1 MALGLSIL
9 IFLHS
14 QRQEALAF
22 SGARLSKPTTK
33 VFTGCSRGALA
44 VQRRKNGVS
53 CSAAAHLPSC
63 DATTGA
69 LYECAEAAAFQAQA
83 AALRQEAAALED
95 SLIAERR
102 ASEPAK
108 SVAVPATTASTP
120 TLRTRSTLAGQLL
133 STSWELKD
141 DGAAYATF
149 EDNSGHVVAQAEGT
163 WSVRDS
169 RRGGIGVKVRLYARG
184 RVDGR
189 IVSTVATFDALR
201 PEDARDARE
210 LQRTLAD
217 AVREAEKAAG
227 RLVPLEALNLVEPP
241 QAFWPALNT
250 ESLASRFVQ
259 KLRTMSRR
267 RRARRIHKLSLQS
280 ITAAQRAYLKNARA
294 ATVAERGEPA
304 VIGGVAL
311 VVAASG
317 NVRVDGLAPVLATTW
332 APSPGALLRGEAYVV
347 DGAPAAAKKSRRRA
361 GGRAGGVSTRLA

>member
-1 MALGLSIL
+1 MVLASTIL

-14 QRQEALAF
+14 QRDALAF
-22 SGARLSKPTTK
+22 SARLSKPTTNGY
-33 VFTGCSRGALA
+33 TGCSRRDSAL
-44 VQRRKNGVS
+44 QRRKNDVS
-53 CSAAAHLPSC
+53 CSAAAHLP
-63 DATTGA
+63 
-69 LYECAEAAAFQAQA
+69 CAEAAAFQAQA
-83 AALRQEAAALED
+83 AALRSEAAALED
-95 SLIAERR
+95 ALIAERR
-102 ASEPAK
+102 AHEPAK
-108 SVAVPATTASTP
+108 SVAVPTATTATTP

-141 DGAAYATF
+141 DGAAFASF
-149 EDNSGHVVAQAEGT
+149 EDNGGHIVASAEGT

-189 IVSTVATFDALR
+189 IVSTVATFDALK

-217 AVREAEKAAG
+217 AVRDAEKAAG

-267 RRARRIHKLSLQS
+267 RRARRIRSLSQRS
-280 ITAAQRAYLKNARA
+280 IASALKFGA
-294 ATVAERGEPA
+294 G
-304 VIGGVAL
+304 
-311 VVAASG
+311 S
-317 NVRVDGLAPVLATTW
+317 
-332 APSPGALLRGEAYVV
+332 PS
-347 DGAPAAAKKSRRRA
+347 
-361 GGRAGGVSTRLA
+361 STG

>member
-1 MALGLSIL
+1 MVGSGSIWLLGL
-9 IFLHS
+9 LHS
-14 QRQEALAF
+14 QREVLAF
-22 SGARLSKPTTK
+22 SARLSKPTTK
-33 VFTGCSRGALA
+33 GFTGCSRRDAA
-44 VQRRKNGVS
+44 VQRRRNDVS
-53 CSAAAHLPSC
+53 CSAAAHLP
-63 DATTGA
+63 
-69 LYECAEAAAFQAQA
+69 CAEAVAFQVQA

-95 SLIAERR
+95 ALIAERR
-102 ASEPAK
+102 AAEPVK
-108 SVAVPATTASTP
+108 SVAVPTATTTTP

-141 DGAAYATF
+141 DGAAFASF
-149 EDNSGHVVAQAEGT
+149 EDNGGHVVAKAEGT

-189 IVSTVATFDALR
+189 IVSTVATFDALH
-201 PEDARDARE
+201 PDDARDARE

-217 AVREAEKAAG
+217 AVREAEKAAE

-259 KLRTMSRR
+259 KLRTTSRR
-267 RRARRIHKLSLQS
+267 RRARRLRSLSLQS
-280 ITAAQRAYLKNARA
+280 IRSARRAYDKNARA
-294 ATVAERGEPA
+294 AVVAERGEAA

-317 NVRVDGLAPVLATTW
+317 NVRVDGLAPVLGVSW

-347 DGAPAAAKKSRRRA
+347 DGAPAAKKSRRRA

>member
-1 MALGLSIL
+1 MNPVIL
-9 IFLHS
+9 LLLHS
-14 QRQEALAF
+14 QREVLAF
-22 SGARLSKPTTK
+22 SARLQKPTTSTK
-33 VFTGCSRGALA
+33 NGCSRGASA

-53 CSAAAHLPSC
+53 CSAAAHLPC

-95 SLIAERR
+95 ALLAERR
-102 ASEPAK
+102 ALEPTK
-108 SVAVPATTASTP
+108 VVVPAATTTAP

-141 DGAAYATF
+141 DGAAFACF
-149 EDNSGHVVAQAEGT
+149 EDNGGHVVAQAEGT

-169 RRGGIGVKVRLYARG
+169 RRGGIGVKIRLYARG

-189 IVSTVATFDALR
+189 IVSTVATFDALH
-201 PEDARDARE
+201 PDDARDARE

-217 AVREAEKAAG
+217 AVRDAEKAAA
-227 RLVPLEALNLVEPP
+227 RLVPLEALNFVEPP
-241 QAFWPALNT
+241 QAFWPKLNT

-259 KLRTMSRR
+259 KLRTTSRR
-267 RRARRIHKLSLQS
+267 RRARRIRKLSLQS
-280 ITAAQRAYLKNARA
+280 ITAARRAYDKNARA
-294 ATVAERGEPA
+294 AAVAERGEPA
-304 VIGGVAL
+304 VVGGVAL

>member
-1 MALGLSIL
+1 MGFNILVLGL
-9 IFLHS
+9 LHS
-14 QRQEALAF
+14 HREVLAF
-22 SGARLSKPTTK
+22 SGARLSKQLTSGH
-33 VFTGCSRGALA
+33 TGCSRRDAA

-95 SLIAERR
+95 ALIAERR
-102 ASEPAK
+102 ANEPAK
-108 SVAVPATTASTP
+108 ISAVPTTTTSTP

-141 DGAAYATF
+141 DGAAFASF
-149 EDNSGHVVAQAEGT
+149 EDNRGHVVAQAEGT

-169 RRGGIGVKVRLYARG
+169 RRGGIGVKIRLYARG

-189 IVSTVATFDALR
+189 IVSTVANFDALR

-217 AVREAEKAAG
+217 AVRDAEKAAD
-227 RLVPLEALNLVEPP
+227 RLVPLKALNLVEPP
-241 QAFWPALNT
+241 QAFWPVLNT

-267 RRARRIHKLSLQS
+267 RRARRIRSLSQRS
-280 ITAAQRAYLKNARA
+280 VASAQRAYLKNARA

-311 VVAASG
+311 VVAAAG
-317 NVRVDGLAPVLATTW
+317 KVRIDGLAPVLGVSW

-347 DGAPAAAKKSRRRA
+347 DGAPATAKKSRRRA
-361 GGRAGGVSTRLA
+361 GGRAGVVSTRLA

>member
-1 MALGLSIL
+1 
-9 IFLHS
+9 
-14 QRQEALAF
+14 
-22 SGARLSKPTTK
+22 
-33 VFTGCSRGALA
+33 GCSRRDAA
-44 VQRRKNGVS
+44 VQRRKNAVS
-53 CSAAAHLPSC
+53 CSAAAQLPC

-95 SLIAERR
+95 ALIAERR
-102 ASEPAK
+102 ALEPAK
-108 SVAVPATTASTP
+108 SVAVPATTTSTP

-149 EDNSGHVVAQAEGT
+149 EDNGGHVVAQAEGT

-189 IVSTVATFDALR
+189 IVSTVANFDALR
-201 PEDARDARE
+201 PDDARDARA
-210 LQRTLAD
+210 LHQTLAD
-217 AVREAEKAAG
+217 AVRDAEKAAE
-227 RLVPLEALNLVEPP
+227 RLRPVEALGYVEAPRR
-241 QAFWPALNT
+241 FWPALNT

-267 RRARRIHKLSLQS
+267 RRARRIRSLSQRS
-280 ITAAQRAYLKNARA
+280 IASAQRAYLKNARA

-311 VVAASG
+311 VVAAAG
-317 NVRVDGLAPVLATTW
+317 KVRVDGLAPVLATTW

-361 GGRAGGVSTRLA
+361 GG

>member
-1 MALGLSIL
+1 MWGALTIAYL
-9 IFLHS
+9 LHS
-14 QRQEALAF
+14 QREVLAF
-22 SGARLSKPTTK
+22 SARLQKPTTK
-33 VFTGCSRGALA
+33 GFTGCSRRDSA

-83 AALRQEAAALED
+83 AALRQEAAELENA
-95 SLIAERR
+95 LIAERR
-102 ASEPAK
+102 ALEPSK
-108 SVAVPATTASTP
+108 VAASTTTLTTAP

-141 DGAAYATF
+141 DGAAFASF
-149 EDNSGHVVAQAEGT
+149 EDNAGHVVAEAEGT

-201 PEDARDARE
+201 PDDARDARE

-217 AVREAEKAAG
+217 AVREAEKAAE
-227 RLVPLEALNLVEPP
+227 RLVPLEALSLVEPP

-267 RRARRIHKLSLQS
+267 RRARRIRSLSQRS
-280 ITAAQRAYLKNARA
+280 VASAQRAYLKNARA

-317 NVRVDGLAPVLATTW
+317 NVRVDGLAPVLGVSW

>member
-1 MALGLSIL
+1 MFGGLATL
-9 IFLHS
+9 YLLHS
-14 QRQEALAF
+14 QREVLAF
-22 SGARLSKPTTK
+22 SAGRLQKPRAG
-33 VFTGCSRGALA
+33 VFTGCSRRDAA

-53 CSAAAHLPSC
+53 CSAVVHLP
-63 DATTGA
+63 
-69 LYECAEAAAFQAQA
+69 CAEAVAFQAQA
-83 AALRQEAAALED
+83 AALRQEAAELED
-95 SLIAERR
+95 ALIAERR
-102 ASEPAK
+102 AAEPAK
-108 SVAVPATTASTP
+108 SVAAPTATTAP

-141 DGAAYATF
+141 DGAAFASF
-149 EDNSGHVVAQAEGT
+149 EDNGGHVVAQAEGT

-169 RRGGIGVKVRLYARG
+169 RRGGIGVKIRLYARG

-201 PEDARDARE
+201 PDDARDARE
-210 LQRTLAD
+210 LQRALAD
-217 AVREAEKAAG
+217 AVRDAEKAAE
-227 RLVPLEALNLVEPP
+227 RLRPVEALGYVEAPRR
-241 QAFWPALNT
+241 FWPALNT

-267 RRARRIHKLSLQS
+267 RRARRIRSLSQRS
-280 ITAAQRAYLKNARA
+280 VASAQRAYLKNARA
-294 ATVAERGEPA
+294 ATVAERGEAA

-317 NVRVDGLAPVLATTW
+317 NVRVDGLAPVLGVSW

>member
-1 MALGLSIL
+1 MWGALTIAYL
-9 IFLHS
+9 LHS
-14 QRQEALAF
+14 QREVLAF
-22 SGARLSKPTTK
+22 SARLQKPTTK
-33 VFTGCSRGALA
+33 GFTGCSRRDSA

-53 CSAAAHLPSC
+53 CSVAAHLPSC

-83 AALRQEAAALED
+83 AALRKEAAALED
-95 SLIAERR
+95 ALIAERR
-102 ASEPAK
+102 ASESAK
-108 SVAVPATTASTP
+108 SVAVPTTTISTP

-141 DGAAYATF
+141 GGAAFASF
-149 EDNSGHVVAQAEGT
+149 EDNGGHVVAQAEGT

-189 IVSTVATFDALR
+189 IVSTVANFDALR

-217 AVREAEKAAG
+217 AVRDAEKAVE
-227 RLVPLEALNLVEPP
+227 RLRPVEALGYVEAPKR
-241 QAFWPALNT
+241 FWPALNT
-250 ESLASRFVQ
+250 ESLASRFVARV
-259 KLRTMSRR
+259 RTMLRR
-267 RRARRIHKLSLQS
+267 RRARRLRSLSLHS
-280 ITAAQRAYLKNARA
+280 VRSARRAYDKNTRA
-294 ATVAERGEPA
+294 AAVAERGEAA

-311 VVAASG
+311 VVASSG
-317 NVRVDGLAPVLATTW
+317 NVRVDGLAPVLGVSW

-347 DGAPAAAKKSRRRA
+347 DGAPAAAKKSRHRA

>member
-1 MALGLSIL
+1 M
-9 IFLHS
+9 
-14 QRQEALAF
+14 F
-22 SGARLSKPTTK
+22 SPTQTAQGSAS
-33 VFTGCSRGALA
+33 VICRG
-44 VQRRKNGVS
+44 R
-53 CSAAAHLPSC
+53 
-63 DATTGA
+63 
-69 LYECAEAAAFQAQA
+69 
-83 AALRQEAAALED
+83 
-95 SLIAERR
+95 
-102 ASEPAK
+102 
-108 SVAVPATTASTP
+108 TA
-120 TLRTRSTLAGQLL
+120 
-133 STSWELKD
+133 
-141 DGAAYATF
+141 
-149 EDNSGHVVAQAEGT
+149 
-163 WSVRDS
+163 
-169 RRGGIGVKVRLYARG
+169 GIGAEWGLR
-184 RVDGR
+184 RVGGQ
-189 IVSTVATFDALR
+189 

-217 AVREAEKAAG
+217 AVRDAENAAE

-267 RRARRIHKLSLQS
+267 RRARRIRSLSQRS
-280 ITAAQRAYLKNARA
+280 VASAQRAYQKNARA

-317 NVRVDGLAPVLATTW
+317 NVRVDGLAPVLGVSW